1 MKLKIELSANGK
13 KPEGHRGYQKLL
25 TAALIL
31 LITIAFVS
39 TGFAQPKATSEKA
52 PSPEKAP
59 APKKQ
64 AAKPN
69 ADAPGFVGK
78 VVMVDATM
86 ITVKGKKATVTFD
99 TRNPKLKGYKAI
111 GDVMVGDTVV
121 AKYTKNGVMI
131 TQIARAKAEKQAK
144 ETPKTEMKEKP
155 KAEKR
160 EVPKRK
166 EPKPVSAAEKKGEQ
180 AKKAPTEKVVRQ
192 ISCTGTKPCTVS
204 VVKLTEVG
212 AVLVGDYEL
221 KIINKSREGGS
232 GTVTS
237 TPLGIF
243 CSTGSSVGC
252 EDFFPYGE
260 DVTLSASADTGS
272 TFTGWRPASKCPG
285 TGHCIVPMDKKQ
297 TVRAAFNFSAQ

>member
-1 MKLKIELSANGK
+1 MKLKIELSPHGK
-13 KPEGHRGYQKLL
+13 KPEGHRCYEKLL
-25 TAALIL
+25 MAALVL
-31 LITIAFVS
+31 LISIAFVS
-39 TGFAQPKATSEKA
+39 TGFAQSKAAHEKA
-52 PSPEKAP
+52 Q

-69 ADAPGFVGK
+69 AEAPGFVGK
-78 VVMVDATM
+78 VVMIDATM

-99 TRNPKLKGYKAI
+99 ARNPKLKGYKAI
-111 GDVMVGDTVV
+111 GDVMAGDTIM
-121 AKYTKNGVMI
+121 AKYTKDGVMI
-131 TQIARAKAEKQAK
+131 TQIAGAKTEKQVK
-144 ETPKTEMKEKP
+144 EIPKTEMKEKP
-155 KAEKR
+155 RAEKR

-166 EPKPVSAAEKKGEQ
+166 EPKPVSAAEKK
-180 AKKAPTEKVVRQ
+180 APMEKVVRQ

-221 KIINKSREGGS
+221 KVINRSREGGS
-232 GTVTS
+232 GTITS

-243 CSTGSSVGC
+243 CSTGSSIGC

-285 TGHCIVPMDKKQ
+285 TGHCIVPMDKEQ